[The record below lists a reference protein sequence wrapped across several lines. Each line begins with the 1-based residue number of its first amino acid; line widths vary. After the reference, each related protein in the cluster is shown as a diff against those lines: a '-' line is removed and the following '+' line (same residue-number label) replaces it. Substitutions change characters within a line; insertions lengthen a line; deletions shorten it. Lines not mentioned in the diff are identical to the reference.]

1 MPGGSRMPTIRET
14 YGFQRSPFSKDVS
27 FKELYHYP
35 QLELLFDR
43 LRETTGDGAGLLV
56 TGRAGTG
63 KTTAVRGFLDSLGA
77 SHRVI
82 YLGQYQRGS
91 ALFARLGLEF
101 GLRNHLLGSKRMVGL
116 VQKVTEES
124 GSGRK
129 LVLVIDE
136 AHLLERPT
144 LEDIRLLTNSDMDRR
159 SPMSLIMLGQRWL
172 RGMLKKEGHEALY
185 QRLRLRYA
193 LEGLSEAETQE
204 YIQHHLKLAGCAKML
219 FCNAAVKLIFVA
231 SEGILREINNIC
243 YESLLVGA
251 GRKASTIDEEIVT
264 WVIDQREVS

>member
-1 MPGGSRMPTIRET
+1 MPTVQEF
-14 YGFQRSPFSKDVS
+14 YGFRRSPFSKDVS
-27 FKELYHYP
+27 FKELYQYP

-43 LRETTGDGAGLLV
+43 LAETTADGAGLLV

-77 SHRVI
+77 RHRVI

-101 GLRNHLLGSKRMVGL
+101 GLRTHLVGPKRMVGL

-136 AHLLERPT
+136 AHLLEKPT
-144 LEDIRLLTNSDMDRR
+144 FEDIRLLTNSDMDRR

-193 LEGLSEAETQE
+193 LEGLSEQETRE
-204 YIQHHLKLAGCAKML
+204 YIQHHLKLAGCATML
-219 FCNAAVKLIFVA
+219 FSDAACKLVFVA

-243 YESLLVGA
+243 YESLLVGT
-251 GRKASTIDEEIVT
+251 GRKAGIINEDIVN
-264 WVIDQREVS
+264 WVIDQRDIS